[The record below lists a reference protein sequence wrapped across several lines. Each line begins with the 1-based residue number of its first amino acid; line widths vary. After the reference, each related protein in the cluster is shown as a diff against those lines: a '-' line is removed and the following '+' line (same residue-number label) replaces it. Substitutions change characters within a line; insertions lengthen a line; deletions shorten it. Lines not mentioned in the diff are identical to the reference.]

1 MKENEFQK
9 LVLEQLGNLTKG
21 QNILTN
27 KVDNLDSRVGNI
39 EKGQEKLNEKVGNLE
54 KGQIG
59 LQESLNRLEN
69 NFIDFKEETGENFE
83 YTNKMINQA
92 FENISENMEQ
102 KEKVDTIF
110 NFLKKPKNNI
120 KNTKIKQYN
129 KRESILA

>member
-1 MKENEFQK
+1 MIQ
-9 LVLEQLGNLTKG
+9 
-21 QNILTN
+21 
-27 KVDNLDSRVGNI
+27 RVGNI